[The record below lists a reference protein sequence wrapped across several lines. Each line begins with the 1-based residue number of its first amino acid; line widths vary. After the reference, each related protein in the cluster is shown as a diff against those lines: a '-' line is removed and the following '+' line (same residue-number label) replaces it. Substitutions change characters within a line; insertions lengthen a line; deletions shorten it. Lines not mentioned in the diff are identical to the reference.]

1 MSRNSK
7 VIVAMSGGVDSS
19 VAASLLTQQGYDCVG
34 VFMRVGASQEQPDA
48 ACATA
53 GDDAPRRLKHGCC
66 SASDAQDARAIAGRL
81 GIPFYALNFERDF
94 DAIIR
99 YFVDEYAQART
110 PNPCVRCNTQL
121 KFGKLL
127 QYADMMDAE
136 FVATGHYA
144 RVLRRD
150 DQAFLARSLND
161 AKDQSYVLF
170 GMRRDDLRRCLF
182 PLGDVADKQQ
192 VRQIAAELGLRVH
205 DKPDS
210 QEICFV
216 PSNDYKQL
224 VHSRRPETSRPG
236 EVRDSAGIVLGT
248 HDGVAGYT
256 VGQRRGLGIAVG
268 TPIYVTK
275 LDAASNVVTV
285 GPREELL
292 SRGLVADQMNWLT
305 DLPVRE
311 QSSPAA
317 RVQASDCDT
326 TGSESEISNLRLQK
340 SDAGARADIKIRYMH
355 KPAPGSMWVQPDGT
369 VLAEF
374 DTPQPA
380 VTPGQAAVFYDAEGI
395 VLGGGWIREAI
406 REAVR
411 GPAPVRGS
419 EPRT

>member
-1 MSRNSK
+1 
-7 VIVAMSGGVDSS
+7 
-19 VAASLLTQQGYDCVG
+19 
-34 VFMRVGASQEQPDA
+34 MRVGAPQEPPDA
-48 ACATA
+48 VCATGA
-53 GDDAPRRLKHGCC
+53 DDAPRRLKHGCC

-144 RVLRRD
+144 RILRRAD
-150 DQAFLARSLND
+150 GAFLARSLNE

-170 GMRRDDLRRCLF
+170 GIRRDDLRRCLF

-216 PSNDYKQL
+216 PDDDYKQL
-224 VHSRRPETSRPG
+224 VRSRRPETVCPG
-236 EVRDSAGIVLGT
+236 EVRDSAGNVLGT

-256 VGQRRGLGIAVG
+256 IGQRRGLGIAVG
-268 TPIYVTK
+268 TPIYVTR
-275 LDAASNVVTV
+275 
-285 GPREELL
+285 PRC
-292 SRGLVADQMNWLT
+292 DQQC
-305 DLPVRE
+305 RHGR
-311 QSSPAA
+311 PA
-317 RVQASDCDT
+317 
-326 TGSESEISNLRLQK
+326 
-340 SDAGARADIKIRYMH
+340 
-355 KPAPGSMWVQPDGT
+355 
-369 VLAEF
+369 
-374 DTPQPA
+374 
-380 VTPGQAAVFYDAEGI
+380 
-395 VLGGGWIREAI
+395 
-406 REAVR
+406 
-411 GPAPVRGS
+411 
-419 EPRT
+419 